1 MTLKLKVFSIIPV
14 SFVDCRNDVCA
25 VLFLSG
31 CNMHCPYCQ
40 NYPHYLG
47 GKEITFKEIMNML
60 KDNWAVGAVKFTGGE
75 PLLQGDSV
83 IKISKELKRKGYGI
97 AIDTN
102 GTRPNIVEELCKIGL
117 LEAAV
122 DLKAPKEKY
131 RSITGLDA
139 YDKVIETI
147 RIFKDY
153 NVDFEVRT
161 TIVEPL
167 LTIDDLREMA
177 SVLNKLGVKLWYFQI
192 YRPVPHGKGL
202 VRPDVVKLRKLVDE
216 LKEEYAINIKLRV

>member
-1 MTLKLKVFSIIPV
+1 MALKLKVFSIIPV

-25 VLFLSG
+25 VFFLSG

-40 NYPHYLG
+40 NYPHYLS
-47 GKEITFKEIMNML
+47 GKEITLEEIMNML
-60 KDNWAVGAVKFTGGE
+60 SDNWAVGAVKFTGGE

-83 IKISKELKRKGYGI
+83 IEVSKRLKREGYGI

-102 GTRPNIVEELCKIGL
+102 GTKPKVVEELCRIGL

-122 DLKAPKEKY
+122 DLKAPKKKY
-131 RSITGLDA
+131 KDITGLDA

-147 RIFKDY
+147 KIFKEY

-161 TIVEPL
+161 TIAEPL

-177 SVLNKLGVKLWYFQI
+177 STLNKLGVKLWYFQV
-192 YRPVPHGKGL
+192 YRPVSHAKGL

-216 LKEEYAINIKLRV
+216 LKEEYAIDIKLRV